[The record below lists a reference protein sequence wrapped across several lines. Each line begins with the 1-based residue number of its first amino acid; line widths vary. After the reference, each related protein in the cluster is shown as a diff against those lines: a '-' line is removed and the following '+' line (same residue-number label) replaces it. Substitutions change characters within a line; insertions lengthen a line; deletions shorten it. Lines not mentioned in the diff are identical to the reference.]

1 MNADRK
7 AAKNEYFY
15 TNNQN
20 SLNMKKILL
29 ILVLTLAAALP
40 SQARKADINR
50 SGDTTTIVMN
60 GDTVRV
66 TDGEVTKAINKAI
79 NDTLWSETA
88 KTEDDETYNYM
99 ALDNDA
105 RLKEVS
111 MWSSTVKQISITMC
125 FCIMVVVFLSLLFYL
140 LHRRAKYRVIE
151 KAIENNYPLPPSL
164 GGTPTYKQAP
174 QRPDAWRNY
183 APQQPQPQ
191 QSQQP
196 QPQSQWPQAQAQ
208 PQQAPYQ
215 QGMNAPMQPNMPYR
229 VNYMAYKKSFVLVT
243 VGLMAAM
250 FFESAGASPMVFLSM
265 IVMLL
270 GLGKGFVIYKEQ
282 KQYQD
287 YWQWQMQQQQQ
298 VPQQPQQNAE
308 QQPPVF
314 TPPTENN

>member
-1 MNADRK
+1 
-7 AAKNEYFY
+7 
-15 TNNQN
+15 
-20 SLNMKKILL
+20 MKKILL

-40 SQARKADINR
+40 SQARKANINR

-60 GDTVRV
+60 GDTIRV
-66 TDGEVTKAINKAI
+66 TDGEVKKTISKAI
-79 NDTLWSETA
+79 NDTLWSEKAETA
-88 KTEDDETYNYM
+88 DDDETYNYM

-105 RLKEVS
+105 RLKEAS
-111 MWSSTVKQISITMC
+111 MWSSTVRQISISMC

-183 APQQPQPQ
+183 APQQ
-191 QSQQP
+191 QP
-196 QPQSQWPQAQAQ
+196 QPQPQPQPQAQAQ
-208 PQQAPYQ
+208 PQQPPYQ

-229 VNYMAYKKSFVLVT
+229 VNYMAYKKSFVLVC
-243 VGLMAAM
+243 VGFMMAM
-250 FFESAGASPMVFLSM
+250 FFDSAGASPMVFLSFI
-265 IVMLL
+265 IVLL

-282 KQYQD
+282 KQDQD
-287 YWQWQMQQQQQ
+287 YWRWQMQQQQQQQ

>member
-1 MNADRK
+1 
-7 AAKNEYFY
+7 
-15 TNNQN
+15 
-20 SLNMKKILL
+20 MKKILL

-40 SQARKADINR
+40 SQARKANINR

-60 GDTVRV
+60 GDTIRV
-66 TDGEVTKAINKAI
+66 TDGEVKKTISKAI
-79 NDTLWSETA
+79 NDTLWSEKAETA
-88 KTEDDETYNYM
+88 DDDETYNYM

-105 RLKEVS
+105 RLKEAS
-111 MWSSTVKQISITMC
+111 MWSSTVKQISISMC

-183 APQQPQPQ
+183 APQQ
-191 QSQQP
+191 QP
-196 QPQSQWPQAQAQ
+196 QPQPQPQPQAQAQ
-208 PQQAPYQ
+208 PQQPPYQ

-229 VNYMAYKKSFVLVT
+229 VNYMAYKKSFVLVC
-243 VGLMAAM
+243 VGFMMAM
-250 FFESAGASPMVFLSM
+250 FFDSAGASPMVFLSFI
-265 IVMLL
+265 IVLL

-282 KQYQD
+282 KQDQD
-287 YWQWQMQQQQQ
+287 YWRWQMQQQQQQQ

-314 TPPTENN
+314 TAPTENN

>member
-1 MNADRK
+1 
-7 AAKNEYFY
+7 
-15 TNNQN
+15 
-20 SLNMKKILL
+20 MKKILL

-40 SQARKADINR
+40 SQARKANINR

-66 TDGEVTKAINKAI
+66 TDGEVKKTISKAI
-79 NDTLWSETA
+79 NDTLWSETT

-99 ALDNDA
+99 ALDNDT

-111 MWSSTVKQISITMC
+111 MWSSTVKQISISMC

-191 QSQQP
+191 P
-196 QPQSQWPQAQAQ
+196 QPQRPQQPQAQAQ

-229 VNYMAYKKSFVLVT
+229 INYMAYKKSFVLVT

-250 FFESAGASPMVFLSM
+250 FFESAGAPPMTFLSM
-265 IVMLL
+265 IVVLL

-282 KQYQD
+282 KQEQD
-287 YWQWQMQQQQQ
+287 YWQWQMQQQPQQQQ
-298 VPQQPQQNAE
+298 VPQQPQQNTE

>member
-1 MNADRK
+1 
-7 AAKNEYFY
+7 
-15 TNNQN
+15 
-20 SLNMKKILL
+20 MKKFLL

-40 SQARKADINR
+40 SQARKANINR

-66 TDGEVTKAINKAI
+66 TDGEVKKTISKAI
-79 NDTLWSETA
+79 NDTLWSEKAETA
-88 KTEDDETYNYM
+88 DDDETYNYM

-105 RLKEVS
+105 RLKEAS
-111 MWSSTVKQISITMC
+111 MWSSTVKQISISMC

-183 APQQPQPQ
+183 APQQQPQPQPQ
-191 QSQQP
+191 Q
-196 QPQSQWPQAQAQ
+196 PQAQAQ
-208 PQQAPYQ
+208 PQPQQPPYQ
-215 QGMNAPMQPNMPYR
+215 QGMNAPMQSNMPYR

-250 FFESAGASPMVFLSM
+250 FFESAGASPMVCLSM
-265 IVMLL
+265 IVVLL

-282 KQYQD
+282 KQDQD
-287 YWQWQMQQQQQ
+287 YWRWQMQQQQQQQ

>member
-1 MNADRK
+1 
-7 AAKNEYFY
+7 
-15 TNNQN
+15 
-20 SLNMKKILL
+20 MKKILL

-40 SQARKADINR
+40 SQARKANINR

-66 TDGEVTKAINKAI
+66 TDGEVKKTISKAI
-79 NDTLWSETA
+79 NDTLWSEKAETA
-88 KTEDDETYNYM
+88 DDDETYNYM

-105 RLKEVS
+105 RLKEAS
-111 MWSSTVKQISITMC
+111 MWSSTVKQISISMC
-125 FCIMVVVFLSLLFYL
+125 FCIMVVVFMSLLFYL

-183 APQQPQPQ
+183 APQQQPQPQPQAQPQPQ
-191 QSQQP
+191 QP
-196 QPQSQWPQAQAQ
+196 
-208 PQQAPYQ
+208 PYQ

-250 FFESAGASPMVFLSM
+250 FFESAGASPMVCLSM
-265 IVMLL
+265 IVVLL

-282 KQYQD
+282 KQDQD

-298 VPQQPQQNAE
+298 QPPYAPQQQPQPQAE
-308 QQPPVF
+308 QKPATEQPPVF
-314 TPPTENN
+314 TPPTDNK

>member
-1 MNADRK
+1 
-7 AAKNEYFY
+7 
-15 TNNQN
+15 
-20 SLNMKKILL
+20 MKKILL

-40 SQARKADINR
+40 SQARKANINR

-66 TDGEVTKAINKAI
+66 TDGEVKKTISKAI
-79 NDTLWSETA
+79 NDTLWSEKAETA
-88 KTEDDETYNYM
+88 DDDETYNYM

-105 RLKEVS
+105 RLKEAS
-111 MWSSTVKQISITMC
+111 MWSSTVKQISISMC

-183 APQQPQPQ
+183 APQQQPQPQPQPQAQPQPQPQ
-191 QSQQP
+191 QP
-196 QPQSQWPQAQAQ
+196 
-208 PQQAPYQ
+208 PYQ

-229 VNYMAYKKSFVLVT
+229 VNYMAYKKSFVLVC
-243 VGLMAAM
+243 VGFMMAM
-250 FFESAGASPMVFLSM
+250 FFDSAGASPMVFLSM
-265 IVMLL
+265 IVVLL

-282 KQYQD
+282 KQDQD
-287 YWQWQMQQQQQ
+287 YWRWQMQQQQQQQ

>member
-1 MNADRK
+1 
-7 AAKNEYFY
+7 
-15 TNNQN
+15 
-20 SLNMKKILL
+20 MKKILL

-40 SQARKADINR
+40 SQARKANINR

-66 TDGEVTKAINKAI
+66 TDGEVKKTISKAI
-79 NDTLWSETA
+79 NDTLWSEKA
-88 KTEDDETYNYM
+88 ETEDDETYNYM

-105 RLKEVS
+105 RLKEAS
-111 MWSSTVKQISITMC
+111 MWSSTVKQISISMC

-183 APQQPQPQ
+183 APQQ
-191 QSQQP
+191 QP
-196 QPQSQWPQAQAQ
+196 QPQPQPQPQAQAQ
-208 PQQAPYQ
+208 PQQPPYQ

-229 VNYMAYKKSFVLVT
+229 VNYMAYKKSFVLVC
-243 VGLMAAM
+243 VGFMMAM
-250 FFESAGASPMVFLSM
+250 FFDSAGASPMVFLSFI
-265 IVMLL
+265 IVLL

-282 KQYQD
+282 KQDQD
-287 YWQWQMQQQQQ
+287 YWRWQMQQQQQQQ

>member
-1 MNADRK
+1 
-7 AAKNEYFY
+7 
-15 TNNQN
+15 
-20 SLNMKKILL
+20 MKKILL

-40 SQARKADINR
+40 SQARKANINR

-66 TDGEVTKAINKAI
+66 TDGEVKKTISKAI
-79 NDTLWSETA
+79 NDTLWSEKAETA
-88 KTEDDETYNYM
+88 DDDETYNYM

-105 RLKEVS
+105 RLKEAS
-111 MWSSTVKQISITMC
+111 MWSSTVKQISISMC

-174 QRPDAWRNY
+174 QRPDAWQNY
-183 APQQPQPQ
+183 APQQ
-191 QSQQP
+191 QP
-196 QPQSQWPQAQAQ
+196 QPQPQPQAQAQ
-208 PQQAPYQ
+208 PQPQPQQPPYQ

-250 FFESAGASPMVFLSM
+250 FFESAGASPMVCLSM
-265 IVMLL
+265 IVVLL

-282 KQYQD
+282 KQDQD
-287 YWQWQMQQQQQ
+287 YWRWQMQQQQPQQQ

>member
-1 MNADRK
+1 
-7 AAKNEYFY
+7 
-15 TNNQN
+15 
-20 SLNMKKILL
+20 MKKILL

-40 SQARKADINR
+40 SQARKANINR

-66 TDGEVTKAINKAI
+66 TDGEVKKTISKAI
-79 NDTLWSETA
+79 NDTLWSEKAETA
-88 KTEDDETYNYM
+88 DDDETYNYM

-105 RLKEVS
+105 RLKEAS
-111 MWSSTVKQISITMC
+111 MWSSTIKQISVSMC

-164 GGTPTYKQAP
+164 GGTSTYKQAP

-183 APQQPQPQ
+183 APQQQPQP

-196 QPQSQWPQAQAQ
+196 QPQPQ
-208 PQQAPYQ
+208 PQQPPYQ

-229 VNYMAYKKSFVLVT
+229 VNYMAYKKSFVLVCI
-243 VGLMAAM
+243 GFMMAM
-250 FFESAGASPMVFLSM
+250 FFDSAGASPMVFLSM
-265 IVMLL
+265 IVVLL

-282 KQYQD
+282 KQDQD
-287 YWQWQMQQQQQ
+287 YWQWQMQQQQQQQ

-314 TPPTENN
+314 TPPTESN

>member
-1 MNADRK
+1 
-7 AAKNEYFY
+7 
-15 TNNQN
+15 
-20 SLNMKKILL
+20 MKKILL

-40 SQARKADINR
+40 SQARKANINR

-66 TDGEVTKAINKAI
+66 TDGEVKKTISKAI
-79 NDTLWSETA
+79 NDTLWSEKAETA
-88 KTEDDETYNYM
+88 DDDETYNYM

-105 RLKEVS
+105 RLKEAS
-111 MWSSTVKQISITMC
+111 MWSSTVKQISISMC

-183 APQQPQPQ
+183 APQQQPQPQ
-191 QSQQP
+191 PQQP
-196 QPQSQWPQAQAQ
+196 QPQPQAQAQ
-208 PQQAPYQ
+208 PQPQPQPQQPPYQ
-215 QGMNAPMQPNMPYR
+215 QGMNAPMQPNIPYR
-229 VNYMAYKKSFVLVT
+229 VNYMAYKKSFVLAC
-243 VGLMAAM
+243 VGFMAAM

-265 IVMLL
+265 IVVLL

-282 KQYQD
+282 KQDQD
-287 YWQWQMQQQQQ
+287 YWQWQMQQQQQQQ

>member
-1 MNADRK
+1 
-7 AAKNEYFY
+7 
-15 TNNQN
+15 
-20 SLNMKKILL
+20 MKKNLL

-66 TDGEVTKAINKAI
+66 TDGEVKKAINKAI

-88 KTEDDETYNYM
+88 KTEDDETYNYT
-99 ALDNDA
+99 LDNDA

-111 MWSSTVKQISITMC
+111 MWSSTVKQISISMC

-164 GGTPTYKQAP
+164 GGAPTYKQAP

-196 QPQSQWPQAQAQ
+196 QQPQPQSQWPQAAQ
-208 PQQAPYQ
+208 HQ
-215 QGMNAPMQPNMPYR
+215 QPNMPFRINYR
-229 VNYMAYKKSFVLVT
+229 AYKKSFVLVT
-243 VGLMAAM
+243 VGLMLALSFMTAQ
-250 FFESAGASPMVFLSM
+250 AGPLVW
-265 IVMLL
+265 VMLMITIF
-270 GLGKGFVIYKEQ
+270 GLGKGFVIYKDQMQER
-282 KQYQD
+282 D
-287 YWQWQMQQQQQ
+287 YWQWQWQQQSNQ

-308 QQPPVF
+308 QQPMKDQQPPVF

>member
-1 MNADRK
+1 
-7 AAKNEYFY
+7 
-15 TNNQN
+15 
-20 SLNMKKILL
+20 MKKILL
-29 ILVLTLAAALP
+29 ILVLTLVAALP
-40 SQARKADINR
+40 SQARKANINR

-66 TDGEVTKAINKAI
+66 TDGEVKKTISKAI
-79 NDTLWSETA
+79 NDTLWSEKAETA
-88 KTEDDETYNYM
+88 DDDETYNYM

-105 RLKEVS
+105 RLKETS
-111 MWSSTVKQISITMC
+111 MWSSTVKQISISMC
-125 FCIMVVVFLSLLFYL
+125 FCIMVVVFMSLLFYL

-183 APQQPQPQ
+183 APQQQPQPQPQPQAQPQPQ
-191 QSQQP
+191 QP
-196 QPQSQWPQAQAQ
+196 
-208 PQQAPYQ
+208 PYQ

-250 FFESAGASPMVFLSM
+250 FFESAGASPMVCLSM
-265 IVMLL
+265 IVVLL

-282 KQYQD
+282 KQDQD
-287 YWQWQMQQQQQ
+287 YWQWQMQQQQPQ
-298 VPQQPQQNAE
+298 PPYAPQQQPQPQAE
-308 QQPPVF
+308 QKPATEQPPVF
-314 TPPTENN
+314 TPPTDNK

>member
-1 MNADRK
+1 
-7 AAKNEYFY
+7 
-15 TNNQN
+15 
-20 SLNMKKILL
+20 MKKILL

-40 SQARKADINR
+40 SQARKANINR

-66 TDGEVTKAINKAI
+66 TDGEVKKTISKAI

-88 KTEDDETYNYM
+88 KAADDDETYNYM

-111 MWSSTVKQISITMC
+111 MWSSTVKQISISMC

-183 APQQPQPQ
+183 APQQ
-191 QSQQP
+191 QP
-196 QPQSQWPQAQAQ
+196 QPQPQPQPQAQAQ
-208 PQQAPYQ
+208 PQPQQPPYQ

-250 FFESAGASPMVFLSM
+250 FFESAGASPMVCLSM
-265 IVMLL
+265 IVVLL

-282 KQYQD
+282 KQDQD
-287 YWQWQMQQQQQ
+287 YWQWQMQQQQQQQ

>member
-1 MNADRK
+1 
-7 AAKNEYFY
+7 
-15 TNNQN
+15 
-20 SLNMKKILL
+20 MKKNLL

-40 SQARKADINR
+40 SQARKANINR

-66 TDGEVTKAINKAI
+66 TDGEVKKTISKAI
-79 NDTLWSETA
+79 NDTLWSEKAETA
-88 KTEDDETYNYM
+88 DDETYNYM

-105 RLKEVS
+105 RLKEAS
-111 MWSSTVKQISITMC
+111 MWSSTVKQISISMC
-125 FCIMVVVFLSLLFYL
+125 FCIMVVVFMSLLFYL

-183 APQQPQPQ
+183 APQQQPQPQPQAQPQAQPQPQ
-191 QSQQP
+191 QP
-196 QPQSQWPQAQAQ
+196 
-208 PQQAPYQ
+208 PYQ

-250 FFESAGASPMVFLSM
+250 FFELAGASPMVCVSM
-265 IVMLL
+265 IVVLL

-282 KQYQD
+282 KQDQD

-298 VPQQPQQNAE
+298 QPPYAPQQQPQPQAE
-308 QQPPVF
+308 QKPATEQPPVF
-314 TPPTENN
+314 TPPTDNK

>member
-1 MNADRK
+1 
-7 AAKNEYFY
+7 
-15 TNNQN
+15 
-20 SLNMKKILL
+20 MKKILL

-40 SQARKADINR
+40 SQARKANINR

-66 TDGEVTKAINKAI
+66 TDGEVKKTISKAI
-79 NDTLWSETA
+79 NDTLWSEKAETA
-88 KTEDDETYNYM
+88 DDDETYNYM

-105 RLKEVS
+105 RLKEAS
-111 MWSSTVKQISITMC
+111 MWSSTVKQISISMC

-183 APQQPQPQ
+183 APQQQPQPQPQPQAQPQPQ
-191 QSQQP
+191 QP
-196 QPQSQWPQAQAQ
+196 
-208 PQQAPYQ
+208 PYQ

-229 VNYMAYKKSFVLVT
+229 VNYMAYKKSFVLVC
-243 VGLMAAM
+243 VGFMMAM
-250 FFESAGASPMVFLSM
+250 FFDSAGASPMVFLSM
-265 IVMLL
+265 IVVLL

-282 KQYQD
+282 KQDQD
-287 YWQWQMQQQQQ
+287 Y
-298 VPQQPQQNAE
+298 
-308 QQPPVF
+308 
-314 TPPTENN
+314 

>member
-1 MNADRK
+1 
-7 AAKNEYFY
+7 
-15 TNNQN
+15 
-20 SLNMKKILL
+20 MKKILL

-40 SQARKADINR
+40 SQARKANINR

-66 TDGEVTKAINKAI
+66 TDGEVKKTISKAI
-79 NDTLWSETA
+79 NDTLWSEKAETA
-88 KTEDDETYNYM
+88 DDDETYNYM

-105 RLKEVS
+105 RLKEAS
-111 MWSSTVKQISITMC
+111 MWSSTVKQISISMC
-125 FCIMVVVFLSLLFYL
+125 FCIMVVVFMSLLFYL
-140 LHRRAKYRVIE
+140 LHRRAKYKVIE

-164 GGTPTYKQAP
+164 GGTSTYKQAP

-183 APQQPQPQ
+183 APQQQPQP

-196 QPQSQWPQAQAQ
+196 QPQPQPQ
-208 PQQAPYQ
+208 PQQPPYQ

-229 VNYMAYKKSFVLVT
+229 VNYMAYKKSFVLVC
-243 VGLMAAM
+243 VGFMMAM
-250 FFESAGASPMVFLSM
+250 FFESAGASPMVCLSM
-265 IVMLL
+265 IVVLL

-282 KQYQD
+282 KQDQD
-287 YWQWQMQQQQQ
+287 YWQWQMQQQQQQQ

-314 TPPTENN
+314 TPPTESN

>member
-1 MNADRK
+1 
-7 AAKNEYFY
+7 
-15 TNNQN
+15 
-20 SLNMKKILL
+20 MKKILL

-40 SQARKADINR
+40 SQARKANINR

-66 TDGEVTKAINKAI
+66 TDGEVKKTISKAI
-79 NDTLWSETA
+79 NDTLWSEKAETA
-88 KTEDDETYNYM
+88 DDDETYNYM

-105 RLKEVS
+105 RLKETS
-111 MWSSTVKQISITMC
+111 MWSSTVKQISISMC

-183 APQQPQPQ
+183 APQQQPQAQPQAQPQPQ
-191 QSQQP
+191 QP
-196 QPQSQWPQAQAQ
+196 
-208 PQQAPYQ
+208 PYQ

-250 FFESAGASPMVFLSM
+250 FFESAGASPMVCLSM
-265 IVMLL
+265 IVVLL

-282 KQYQD
+282 KQDQD
-287 YWQWQMQQQQQ
+287 YWQWQMQQQQPQ
-298 VPQQPQQNAE
+298 PPYAPQQPQPQPQAE
-308 QQPPVF
+308 QKPATEQPPVF
-314 TPPTENN
+314 TPPTDNK

>member
-1 MNADRK
+1 
-7 AAKNEYFY
+7 
-15 TNNQN
+15 
-20 SLNMKKILL
+20 MKKILL

-40 SQARKADINR
+40 SQARKANINR

-66 TDGEVTKAINKAI
+66 TDGEVKKTISKAI
-79 NDTLWSETA
+79 NDTLWSEKAETA
-88 KTEDDETYNYM
+88 DDDETYNYM

-105 RLKEVS
+105 RLKEAS
-111 MWSSTVKQISITMC
+111 MWSSTVKQISISMC
-125 FCIMVVVFLSLLFYL
+125 FCIMVVVFMSLLFYL
-140 LHRRAKYRVIE
+140 LHRRAKYKVIE

-183 APQQPQPQ
+183 APQQQPQP

-196 QPQSQWPQAQAQ
+196 QPQPQPQ
-208 PQQAPYQ
+208 PQQPPYQ

-229 VNYMAYKKSFVLVT
+229 VNYMAYKKSFVLVC
-243 VGLMAAM
+243 VGFMMAM
-250 FFESAGASPMVFLSM
+250 FFESAGASPMVCLSM
-265 IVMLL
+265 IVVLL

-282 KQYQD
+282 KQDQD
-287 YWQWQMQQQQQ
+287 YWQWQMQQQQQQQ

-314 TPPTENN
+314 TPPTESN

>member
-1 MNADRK
+1 
-7 AAKNEYFY
+7 
-15 TNNQN
+15 
-20 SLNMKKILL
+20 MKKILL

-40 SQARKADINR
+40 SQARKANINR

-66 TDGEVTKAINKAI
+66 TDGEVKKTISKAI
-79 NDTLWSETA
+79 NDTLWSEKAETA
-88 KTEDDETYNYM
+88 DDDETYNYM

-105 RLKEVS
+105 RLKEAS
-111 MWSSTVKQISITMC
+111 MWSSTVKQISISMC

-183 APQQPQPQ
+183 APQQQPQPQ
-191 QSQQP
+191 PQQP
-196 QPQSQWPQAQAQ
+196 QPQPQAQAQ
-208 PQQAPYQ
+208 PQPQPQPQPQQPPYQ
-215 QGMNAPMQPNMPYR
+215 QGMNAPMQPNIPYR
-229 VNYMAYKKSFVLVT
+229 VNYMAYKKSFVLAC
-243 VGLMAAM
+243 VGFMAAM

-265 IVMLL
+265 IVVLL

-282 KQYQD
+282 KQDQD
-287 YWQWQMQQQQQ
+287 YWQWQMQQQQQQQ

>member
-1 MNADRK
+1 
-7 AAKNEYFY
+7 
-15 TNNQN
+15 
-20 SLNMKKILL
+20 MKKILL

-40 SQARKADINR
+40 SQARKANINR

-66 TDGEVTKAINKAI
+66 TDGGVKKAINKAI
-79 NDTLWSETA
+79 NDTLWNEKVETA
-88 KTEDDETYNYM
+88 DDETYNYM

-105 RLKEVS
+105 RLKEVR
-111 MWSSTVKQISITMC
+111 MWSSAVKQISISMC

-164 GGTPTYKQAP
+164 GGTITYKQAP

-183 APQQPQPQ
+183 APQQ
-191 QSQQP
+191 QP
-196 QPQSQWPQAQAQ
+196 QPQPQRPQQPQPQAQAQ
-208 PQQAPYQ
+208 PQQSPYQ

-250 FFESAGASPMVFLSM
+250 FFESAGASPMVCLSM
-265 IVMLL
+265 IVVLL

-282 KQYQD
+282 KQEQD
-287 YWQWQMQQQQQ
+287 YWQWQMQQQQPQ
-298 VPQQPQQNAE
+298 PPYAPQQPQAE
-308 QQPPVF
+308 QKPATEQPPVF
-314 TPPTENN
+314 TPPTDNK

>member
-1 MNADRK
+1 
-7 AAKNEYFY
+7 
-15 TNNQN
+15 
-20 SLNMKKILL
+20 MKKILL

-40 SQARKADINR
+40 SQARKANINR

-66 TDGEVTKAINKAI
+66 TDGEVKKTISKAI
-79 NDTLWSETA
+79 NDTLWSEKAETA
-88 KTEDDETYNYM
+88 DDDETYNYM

-105 RLKEVS
+105 RLKEAS
-111 MWSSTVKQISITMC
+111 MWSSTVKQISISMC

-164 GGTPTYKQAP
+164 GGTPTYKQVP

-183 APQQPQPQ
+183 APQQ
-191 QSQQP
+191 QP
-196 QPQSQWPQAQAQ
+196 QPQPQPQPQAQAQAQ
-208 PQQAPYQ
+208 PQPQPQQPPYQ

-229 VNYMAYKKSFVLVT
+229 VNYMAYKKSFVLAC
-243 VGLMAAM
+243 VGFMAAM

-265 IVMLL
+265 IVVLL

-282 KQYQD
+282 KQDQD
-287 YWQWQMQQQQQ
+287 YWQWQMQQQQQQQ

>member
-1 MNADRK
+1 
-7 AAKNEYFY
+7 
-15 TNNQN
+15 
-20 SLNMKKILL
+20 MKKILL

-40 SQARKADINR
+40 SQARKANINR

-66 TDGEVTKAINKAI
+66 TDGEVKKTISKAI
-79 NDTLWSETA
+79 NDTLWSEKVETA
-88 KTEDDETYNYM
+88 DDETYNYM

-105 RLKEVS
+105 RIKEVR
-111 MWSSTVKQISITMC
+111 MWSSTVKQISISMC

-164 GGTPTYKQAP
+164 GGTITYKQAP

-183 APQQPQPQ
+183 APQQQPQPQ
-191 QSQQP
+191 PQRPQQP
-196 QPQSQWPQAQAQ
+196 QPQQ
-208 PQQAPYQ
+208 PPYQ
-215 QGMNAPMQPNMPYR
+215 QSMNAPMQPNMPYR

-250 FFESAGASPMVFLSM
+250 FFESAGASPMVCLSM
-265 IVMLL
+265 IVVLL

-282 KQYQD
+282 KQEQD
-287 YWQWQMQQQQQ
+287 YWQWQMQQQQPQ
-298 VPQQPQQNAE
+298 PPYAPQQQPQPQAQAPQQPQAE
-308 QQPPVF
+308 QKPATEQPPVF
-314 TPPTENN
+314 TPPTDNK

>member
-1 MNADRK
+1 
-7 AAKNEYFY
+7 
-15 TNNQN
+15 
-20 SLNMKKILL
+20 MKKILL
-29 ILVLTLAAALP
+29 ILVLTLAVALP
-40 SQARKADINR
+40 SQARKANINR

-66 TDGEVTKAINKAI
+66 TDGEVKKTISKAI
-79 NDTLWSETA
+79 NDTLWSEKAETA
-88 KTEDDETYNYM
+88 DDDETYNYM

-111 MWSSTVKQISITMC
+111 MWSSTVKQISISMC

-183 APQQPQPQ
+183 APQPQPQPQ
-191 QSQQP
+191 PQRPQQP
-196 QPQSQWPQAQAQ
+196 QPQAQAQ
-208 PQQAPYQ
+208 QPPYQ

-250 FFESAGASPMVFLSM
+250 FFESAGASPMVCLSM
-265 IVMLL
+265 IVVLL

-282 KQYQD
+282 KQEQD
-287 YWQWQMQQQQQ
+287 YWQWQMQQQQPQ
-298 VPQQPQQNAE
+298 PPYAPQQPQAE
-308 QQPPVF
+308 QKPATEQPPVF
-314 TPPTENN
+314 TPPTDNK

>member
-1 MNADRK
+1 
-7 AAKNEYFY
+7 
-15 TNNQN
+15 
-20 SLNMKKILL
+20 MKKILL

-40 SQARKADINR
+40 SQARKANINR

-66 TDGEVTKAINKAI
+66 TDGEVKKTISKAI
-79 NDTLWSETA
+79 NDTLWSEMA
-88 KTEDDETYNYM
+88 KTADDDETYNYM

-105 RLKEVS
+105 RLKEAS
-111 MWSSTVKQISITMC
+111 MWSSTVKQISISMC

-183 APQQPQPQ
+183 APQQ
-191 QSQQP
+191 QP
-196 QPQSQWPQAQAQ
+196 QPQAQAQPQAQ

-215 QGMNAPMQPNMPYR
+215 QGTNAPMQPNMPYR
-229 VNYMAYKKSFVLVT
+229 VNYRVYKKSFVLVT

-250 FFESAGASPMVFLSM
+250 FFDSAGASPMVCLSM
-265 IVMLL
+265 IVVLL

-282 KQYQD
+282 KQDQD
-287 YWQWQMQQQQQ
+287 YWQWQMQQQQPQ
-298 VPQQPQQNAE
+298 PPYASQQPQPQPQAPQQPQAE
-308 QQPPVF
+308 QKPATEQPPVF
-314 TPPTENN
+314 TPPTDNK

>member
-1 MNADRK
+1 
-7 AAKNEYFY
+7 
-15 TNNQN
+15 
-20 SLNMKKILL
+20 MKKILL
-29 ILVLTLAAALP
+29 ILVLTLAAAQP
-40 SQARKADINR
+40 SQARKANINR

-66 TDGEVTKAINKAI
+66 TDGEVKKTISKAI
-79 NDTLWSETA
+79 NDTLWSEKAETA
-88 KTEDDETYNYM
+88 DDDETYNYM

-105 RLKEVS
+105 RLKEAS
-111 MWSSTVKQISITMC
+111 MWSSTVKQISISMC

-183 APQQPQPQ
+183 APQAQPQPQPQ
-191 QSQQP
+191 QP
-196 QPQSQWPQAQAQ
+196 
-208 PQQAPYQ
+208 PYQ

-229 VNYMAYKKSFVLVT
+229 VNYMAYKKSFVLVC

-250 FFESAGASPMVFLSM
+250 FFESAGASPMVCLSM
-265 IVMLL
+265 IVVLL

-282 KQYQD
+282 KQDQD
-287 YWQWQMQQQQQ
+287 YWRWQMQQQQQQQ

>member
-1 MNADRK
+1 
-7 AAKNEYFY
+7 
-15 TNNQN
+15 
-20 SLNMKKILL
+20 MKKILL

-40 SQARKADINR
+40 SQARKANINR

-66 TDGEVTKAINKAI
+66 TDGEVKKTISKAI
-79 NDTLWSETA
+79 NDTLWSEKAETA
-88 KTEDDETYNYM
+88 DDETYNYM

-105 RLKEVS
+105 RLKEAS
-111 MWSSTVKQISITMC
+111 MWSSTVKQISISMC

-183 APQQPQPQ
+183 APQQ
-191 QSQQP
+191 QP
-196 QPQSQWPQAQAQ
+196 QPQPQPQAQAQAQ
-208 PQQAPYQ
+208 PQPQPQQPPYQ
-215 QGMNAPMQPNMPYR
+215 QGMNAPMQSNMPYR

-250 FFESAGASPMVFLSM
+250 FFESAGASPMVCLSM
-265 IVMLL
+265 IVVLL

-282 KQYQD
+282 KQDQD
-287 YWQWQMQQQQQ
+287 YWRWQMQKQQQQQ

-314 TPPTENN
+314 TPPTESN

>member
-1 MNADRK
+1 
-7 AAKNEYFY
+7 
-15 TNNQN
+15 
-20 SLNMKKILL
+20 MKKILL

-40 SQARKADINR
+40 SQARKANINR

-66 TDGEVTKAINKAI
+66 TDGEVKKTISKAI
-79 NDTLWSETA
+79 NDTLWSEKAETA
-88 KTEDDETYNYM
+88 DDDETYNYM

-105 RLKEVS
+105 RLKETS
-111 MWSSTVKQISITMC
+111 MWSSTVKQISISMC

-183 APQQPQPQ
+183 APQQQPQPQPQPQAQPQPQPQ
-191 QSQQP
+191 QP
-196 QPQSQWPQAQAQ
+196 
-208 PQQAPYQ
+208 PYQ

-229 VNYMAYKKSFVLVT
+229 VNYMAYKKSFVLVC
-243 VGLMAAM
+243 VGFMMAM
-250 FFESAGASPMVFLSM
+250 FFDSAGASPMVFLSM
-265 IVMLL
+265 IVVLL

-282 KQYQD
+282 KQDQD
-287 YWQWQMQQQQQ
+287 YWRWQMQQQQQ
-298 VPQQPQQNAE
+298 QQAPQQPQQNAE

>member
-1 MNADRK
+1 
-7 AAKNEYFY
+7 
-15 TNNQN
+15 
-20 SLNMKKILL
+20 MKKNLL

-40 SQARKADINR
+40 SQARKANINR

-66 TDGEVTKAINKAI
+66 TDGEVKKSISKAI
-79 NDTLWSETA
+79 NDTLWSEKA
-88 KTEDDETYNYM
+88 ETEDDETYNYM

-105 RLKEVS
+105 RLKETS
-111 MWSSTVKQISITMC
+111 MWSSTVKQISISMC

-183 APQQPQPQ
+183 APQQQPQPQPQPQAQPQPQ
-191 QSQQP
+191 QP
-196 QPQSQWPQAQAQ
+196 
-208 PQQAPYQ
+208 PYQ

-229 VNYMAYKKSFVLVT
+229 VNYMAYKKSFVLVC
-243 VGLMAAM
+243 VGFMMAM
-250 FFESAGASPMVFLSM
+250 FFDSAGASPMVFLSM
-265 IVMLL
+265 IVVLL

-282 KQYQD
+282 KQDQD
-287 YWQWQMQQQQQ
+287 YWRWQMQQQPQQQ

>member
-1 MNADRK
+1 
-7 AAKNEYFY
+7 
-15 TNNQN
+15 
-20 SLNMKKILL
+20 MKKILL

-40 SQARKADINR
+40 SQARKANINR

-66 TDGEVTKAINKAI
+66 TDGEVKKTISKAI
-79 NDTLWSETA
+79 NDTLWSEKAETA
-88 KTEDDETYNYM
+88 DDDETYNYM

-111 MWSSTVKQISITMC
+111 MWSSTVKQISISMC

-164 GGTPTYKQAP
+164 GGTITYKQAP

-183 APQQPQPQ
+183 APQPQPQPQPQ
-191 QSQQP
+191 QP
-196 QPQSQWPQAQAQ
+196 QPQAQ
-208 PQQAPYQ
+208 PQQPPYQ

-250 FFESAGASPMVFLSM
+250 FFESAGASPMVCLSM
-265 IVMLL
+265 IVVLL

-282 KQYQD
+282 KQEQD

-298 VPQQPQQNAE
+298 PQPPYAPQQPQAQPQPQAE
-308 QQPPVF
+308 QKPATEQPPMF
-314 TPPTENN
+314 TPPTDNK

>member
-1 MNADRK
+1 
-7 AAKNEYFY
+7 
-15 TNNQN
+15 
-20 SLNMKKILL
+20 MKKILL

-40 SQARKADINR
+40 SQAKKANINR

-66 TDGEVTKAINKAI
+66 TDGEVKKTISKAI
-79 NDTLWSETA
+79 NDTLWSEKAETA
-88 KTEDDETYNYM
+88 DDDETYNYM

-105 RLKEVS
+105 RLKEAS
-111 MWSSTVKQISITMC
+111 MWSSTVKQISISMC

-183 APQQPQPQ
+183 APQQ
-191 QSQQP
+191 QP
-196 QPQSQWPQAQAQ
+196 QPQRPQQPQPQAQAQ

-229 VNYMAYKKSFVLVT
+229 VNYMAYKKSFVLVC
-243 VGLMAAM
+243 VGFMMAM
-250 FFESAGASPMVFLSM
+250 FFDSAGASPMVFLSFI
-265 IVMLL
+265 IVLL

-282 KQYQD
+282 KQDQD
-287 YWQWQMQQQQQ
+287 YWQWQMQQQQPQQ

>member
-1 MNADRK
+1 
-7 AAKNEYFY
+7 
-15 TNNQN
+15 
-20 SLNMKKILL
+20 MKKILL

-40 SQARKADINR
+40 SQARKANINR

-66 TDGEVTKAINKAI
+66 TDGEVKKTISKAI
-79 NDTLWSETA
+79 NDTLWSEKAETA
-88 KTEDDETYNYM
+88 DDDETYNYM

-111 MWSSTVKQISITMC
+111 MWSSTVKQISISMC

-183 APQQPQPQ
+183 APQQQPQP

-196 QPQSQWPQAQAQ
+196 QPQPQ
-208 PQQAPYQ
+208 PQQPPYQ

-229 VNYMAYKKSFVLVT
+229 VNYMAYKKSFVLVCI
-243 VGLMAAM
+243 GFMMAM
-250 FFESAGASPMVFLSM
+250 FFDSAGASPMVFLSM
-265 IVMLL
+265 IVVLL

-282 KQYQD
+282 KQDQD
-287 YWQWQMQQQQQ
+287 YWQWQMQQQQQQQ

-314 TPPTENN
+314 TPPTESN

>member
-1 MNADRK
+1 
-7 AAKNEYFY
+7 
-15 TNNQN
+15 
-20 SLNMKKILL
+20 MKKILL

-40 SQARKADINR
+40 SQARKANINR

-66 TDGEVTKAINKAI
+66 TDGEVKKTISKAI
-79 NDTLWSETA
+79 NDTLWSEKAETA
-88 KTEDDETYNYM
+88 DDDETYNYM

-105 RLKEVS
+105 RLKEAS
-111 MWSSTVKQISITMC
+111 MWSSTVKQISISMC

-183 APQQPQPQ
+183 APQQQPQPQPQ
-191 QSQQP
+191 QP
-196 QPQSQWPQAQAQ
+196 HPQAQAQ
-208 PQQAPYQ
+208 PQQPPYQ

-229 VNYMAYKKSFVLVT
+229 VNYMAYKKSFVLVC
-243 VGLMAAM
+243 VGFMMAM
-250 FFESAGASPMVFLSM
+250 FFDSAGASPMVFLSM
-265 IVMLL
+265 IVVLL

-282 KQYQD
+282 KQDQD
-287 YWQWQMQQQQQ
+287 YWQWQMQQQQQQQ

>member
-1 MNADRK
+1 
-7 AAKNEYFY
+7 
-15 TNNQN
+15 
-20 SLNMKKILL
+20 MKKILL

-40 SQARKADINR
+40 SQARKANINR

-60 GDTVRV
+60 GDTIRV
-66 TDGEVTKAINKAI
+66 TDGEVKKTISKAI
-79 NDTLWSETA
+79 NDTLWSEKAETA
-88 KTEDDETYNYM
+88 DDDETYNYM

-105 RLKEVS
+105 RLKEAS
-111 MWSSTVKQISITMC
+111 MWSSTVKQISISMC

-164 GGTPTYKQAP
+164 GGTPSYKQAP

-183 APQQPQPQ
+183 APQQQPQPQPQ
-191 QSQQP
+191 Q
-196 QPQSQWPQAQAQ
+196 PQAQAQ
-208 PQQAPYQ
+208 PQPQQPPYQ
-215 QGMNAPMQPNMPYR
+215 QGMNAPMQPNMSYR
-229 VNYMAYKKSFVLVT
+229 VNYMAYKKSFVLVC
-243 VGLMAAM
+243 VGFMMAM
-250 FFESAGASPMVFLSM
+250 FFDSAGASPMVSLSM
-265 IVMLL
+265 IVVLL

-282 KQYQD
+282 KQDQD
-287 YWQWQMQQQQQ
+287 YWQWQMQQQQQQQ

>member
-1 MNADRK
+1 
-7 AAKNEYFY
+7 
-15 TNNQN
+15 
-20 SLNMKKILL
+20 MKKNLL

-40 SQARKADINR
+40 SQARKANINR

-66 TDGEVTKAINKAI
+66 TDGEVKKTISKAI
-79 NDTLWSETA
+79 NDTLWSEKAETA
-88 KTEDDETYNYM
+88 DDETYNYM

-105 RLKEVS
+105 RLKEAS
-111 MWSSTVKQISITMC
+111 MWSSTVKQISISMC
-125 FCIMVVVFLSLLFYL
+125 FCIMVVVFMSLLFYL

-183 APQQPQPQ
+183 APQQQPQPQPQAQPQAQPQPQ
-191 QSQQP
+191 QP
-196 QPQSQWPQAQAQ
+196 
-208 PQQAPYQ
+208 PYQ

-250 FFESAGASPMVFLSM
+250 FFESAGASPMVCLSM
-265 IVMLL
+265 IVVLL

-282 KQYQD
+282 KQDQD

-298 VPQQPQQNAE
+298 QPPYAPQQQPQPQAE
-308 QQPPVF
+308 QKPATEQPPVF
-314 TPPTENN
+314 TPPTDNK

>member
-1 MNADRK
+1 
-7 AAKNEYFY
+7 
-15 TNNQN
+15 
-20 SLNMKKILL
+20 MKKILL
-29 ILVLTLAAALP
+29 ILVLTLAVALP
-40 SQARKADINR
+40 SQARKANINR

-66 TDGEVTKAINKAI
+66 TDGEVKKTISKAI
-79 NDTLWSETA
+79 NDTLWSEKAETA
-88 KTEDDETYNYM
+88 DDDETYNYM

-111 MWSSTVKQISITMC
+111 MWSSTVKQISISMC

-183 APQQPQPQ
+183 APQPQPQPQ
-191 QSQQP
+191 PQRPQQP
-196 QPQSQWPQAQAQ
+196 QPQAQAQ
-208 PQQAPYQ
+208 QPPYQ

-250 FFESAGASPMVFLSM
+250 FFESAGASPMVCLSM
-265 IVMLL
+265 IVVLL

-282 KQYQD
+282 KQEQD
-287 YWQWQMQQQQQ
+287 YWQWQMQQQQSQ
-298 VPQQPQQNAE
+298 PPYAPQQPQAE
-308 QQPPVF
+308 QKPATEQPPVF
-314 TPPTENN
+314 TPPTDNK